1 VELSSDLP
9 VLIAVIEDE
18 ALASFLL
25 TGRAVAVRTTSPATP
40 PVNAPKMVAAALST
54 AAAVGAFLEQAARL
68 VIEARSNGYP

>member
-25 TGRAVAVRTTSPATP
+25 TGRAVAVRTSPATP
-40 PVNAPKMVAAALST
+40 PANAPKMVAAALST